1 MVRRDGMDQH
11 ATYYRVLRDAGFRGV
26 DVRKWCYPR
35 ALGATFYNYLLDL
48 RTDLSEGRGW
58 IRAVVEIDG
67 QNRMPLDWLLALL
80 ADHHIPL
87 NPDSSVLICDLMR
100 LAGDGTPPGML
111 QYSLTYAEA
120 VSWVRAHLSAAEP
133 KEE

>member
-1 MVRRDGMDQH
+1 MDQQ
-11 ATYYRVLRDAGFRGV
+11 ATYYRVLRDAGVRGV

-35 ALGATFYNYLLDL
+35 DLGAIFYNYLLDL

-58 IRAVVEIDG
+58 IRAVVEIDD

-100 LAGDGTPPGML
+100 LAGDATPPGTR

-120 VSWVRAHLSAAEP
+120 VAWVRSHLSAAEP
-133 KEE
+133 KEEE

>member
-1 MVRRDGMDQH
+1 MDQH

-80 ADHHIPL
+80 ADRHIPL

-111 QYSLTYAEA
+111 RYSLTYAEA

-133 KEE
+133 KEA